1 MQIFPPVGG
10 IRRGLLY
17 IMKPTIKILSL
28 VAAVALT
35 ACEPKNE
42 PVVNTTTDH
51 ITINAHIQGQTKLNA
66 PSKRRVQTDGMF
78 SHFEQGDQ
86 IQVYG
91 WIGDKTTVPANPPI
105 QAINT
110 LTMENDTEVWT
121 AAPQMLWQSQTA
133 AHYFIGIYPV
143 RNVTNFSAD
152 AYILDETKQQD
163 ADLLVAVSDDQGI
176 VANNR
181 GVDLIFK
188 HVMAKININM
198 NFRKQWENTP
208 TPTEVKLYCG
218 KEATVHYLMQTVT
231 ADAYVFDA
239 TKYIAMPALPT
250 PVTGFDKSY
259 ASIVVPQTGVNML
272 DIVID
277 GITYRYE
284 GVEDL
289 PFESGKVTTLNLNVG
304 KDEIELA
311 GINVDVWQDGETV
324 GDGEAEEII

>member
-1 MQIFPPVGG
+1 MKTTLKLTA
-10 IRRGLLY
+10 LL
-17 IMKPTIKILSL
+17 
-28 VAAVALT
+28 AAIALT

-42 PVVNTTTDH
+42 PVVNTTTQE

-66 PSKRRVQTDGMF
+66 PSKRRVQTDGMQ
-78 SHFEQGDQ
+78 SAFEQGDQ

-91 WIGDKTTVPANPPI
+91 WTGDKTTVPANPPI
-105 QAINT
+105 QAVNT
-110 LTMENDTEVWT
+110 LQANGEWQAN
-121 AAPQMLWQSQTA
+121 PQMLWQSQTA

-143 RNVTNFSAD
+143 PAQPISNFSAD
-152 AYILDETKQQD
+152 AYLLDETKQEE

-181 GVDLIFK
+181 GVDLTFK
-188 HVMAKININM
+188 HMMAKININM
-198 NFRKQWENTP
+198 NFRNQWENTP

-218 KEATVHYLMQTVT
+218 KEASVHYLIQAVT

-239 TKYIAMPALPT
+239 TKYIAMPDLPT

-259 ASIVVPQTGVNML
+259 ASIVVPQMGVNMV

-277 GITYRYE
+277 GTTYRYE

-304 KDEIELA
+304 KDEITLT
-311 GINVDVWQDGETV
+311 GITVDAWQDGETV
-324 GDGEAEEII
+324 VDGEAQQ